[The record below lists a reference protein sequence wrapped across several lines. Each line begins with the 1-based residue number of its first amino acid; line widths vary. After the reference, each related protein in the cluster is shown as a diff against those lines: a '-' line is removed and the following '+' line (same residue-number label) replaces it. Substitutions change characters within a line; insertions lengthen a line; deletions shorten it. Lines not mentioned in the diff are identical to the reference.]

1 MHHIITFIAIAIILF
16 LPSCG
21 GRSKVSATLDSAETL
36 METDPD
42 SALALLESITCERL
56 TNDDLKALYG
66 LLTVQAGFKTGQ
78 NVMEDSLIDISVAH
92 YRKSKDKSNLMKSLF
107 YQGKIRYNLQDYPQA
122 IISAIQSH
130 EMAVDYDDSYWR
142 AKSAELMS
150 DIFCMTKNNSE
161 ELRYAQEAA
170 SHYLIAGKE
179 RNHRFSICDIAIAY
193 YNDDNF
199 QRAIELIDSIKQIAS
214 STPQDSALLAYCERA
229 LSHAYYK
236 TGRIDDA
243 FESIVNLSSMP
254 GIYSLSASDFN
265 LLAEIS
271 IDEDN
276 LDDGRLYLNL
286 ADSTTFDLTDKTVS
300 TLPRI
305 RIYEKEENYRE
316 ALRLMDSLLNYQNQ
330 VVDQLLEQS
339 VLSSQRDYYELRRN
353 EEKQHLSYMRSLTL
367 IIGIFSLLVII
378 SFILFYRYRIKVKNR
393 LVEGKM
399 AMIHSITEEKK
410 NVENKY
416 GVLFTSI
423 KEKEVEIANLNIQ
436 IKDLDLNL
444 TKQKND
450 SKRDMLERFVKHQ
463 ETIEALFRDK
473 WAMLNMLST
482 EYFEKGTTPKTRALI
497 VNNVE
502 AEIMKFCDRK
512 NLRQLENSV
521 NEYMN
526 SILKRLREQCPFLT
540 EEEIKFIT
548 FVYAGFSS
556 RTICLLTGLKPKGYY
571 SKKSRLADKIL
582 SSDAADKAEFASKL

>member
-1 MHHIITFIAIAIILF
+1 
-16 LPSCG
+16 
-21 GRSKVSATLDSAETL
+21 
-36 METDPD
+36 
-42 SALALLESITCERL
+42 
-56 TNDDLKALYG
+56 
-66 LLTVQAGFKTGQ
+66 
-78 NVMEDSLIDISVAH
+78 
-92 YRKSKDKSNLMKSLF
+92 
-107 YQGKIRYNLQDYPQA
+107 
-122 IISAIQSH
+122 
-130 EMAVDYDDSYWR
+130 
-142 AKSAELMS
+142 
-150 DIFCMTKNNSE
+150 
-161 ELRYAQEAA
+161 
-170 SHYLIAGKE
+170 
-179 RNHRFSICDIAIAY
+179 
-193 YNDDNF
+193 
-199 QRAIELIDSIKQIAS
+199 
-214 STPQDSALLAYCERA
+214 
-229 LSHAYYK
+229 
-236 TGRIDDA
+236 
-243 FESIVNLSSMP
+243 
-254 GIYSLSASDFN
+254 
-265 LLAEIS
+265 
-271 IDEDN
+271 
-276 LDDGRLYLNL
+276 
-286 ADSTTFDLTDKTVS
+286 
-300 TLPRI
+300 
-305 RIYEKEENYRE
+305 
-316 ALRLMDSLLNYQNQ
+316 
-330 VVDQLLEQS
+330 
-339 VLSSQRDYYELRRN
+339 
-353 EEKQHLSYMRSLTL
+353 MRSLTL